1 MATRMRP
8 WRRDET
14 VLLRELAA
22 ARLSASEIAE
32 QMDRPLDEIELRA
45 AHEDVPLHRPACST
59 APRMPTGE
67 GWSQLGY
74 AAHWNDRAEEARA
87 MADGFTDPAAK
98 GALLRIAESYHQLAE
113 QAARLAKT
121 NTWSV

>member
-1 MATRMRP
+1 MRP

-22 ARLSASEIAE
+22 ARLSPPEIAE

-45 AHEDVPLHRPACST
+45 AHEDVPLHRPAREPLARESR
-59 APRMPTGE
+59 PRTGE
-67 GWSQLGY
+67 GWSQRGY
-74 AAHWNDRAEEARA
+74 AAHWHNRAEEARA
-87 MADGFTDPAAK
+87 MADGFSDPAAK

-113 QAARLAKT
+113 QAARLAKV
-121 NTWSV
+121 NKWSA